1 MYYSDANNS
10 SQVISNYKKLL
21 AILLVNRT
29 RQNKN
34 CYRMNIMVMDI
45 GNIVNT

>member
-1 MYYSDANNS
+1 MDYSDANNS

-21 AILLVNRT
+21 IILLVNRT
-29 RQNKN
+29 RQN
-34 CYRMNIMVMDI
+34 CYGMNIMVMDI